1 MVSNIA
7 RMSRIIF
14 VVVAIFAAMFQ
25 WSILLERL
33 IAAIW
38 GWYKFQGY
46 GGGGQITVAKSTQV
60 MFYLFS
66 SVLLL
71 ASVLLSRRTVDDVH
85 EQWVV
90 RAARFV
96 SYSFAA
102 GIVFWSLMLASPL
115 VVWRAPH

>member
-1 MVSNIA
+1 MASSMA
-7 RMSRIIF
+7 RQSRIIF
-14 VVVAIFAAMFQ
+14 VVMAIFAAMLQ
-25 WSILLERL
+25 WIILLERL

-38 GWYKFQGY
+38 GWYKFHGY

-60 MFYLFS
+60 VFYLIS

-71 ASVLLSRRTVDDVH
+71 ASVLLSRRTANDVN
-85 EQWVV
+85 EQWLT

-102 GIVFWSLMLASPL
+102 GIVFWSLMLVSPL